1 MIGHRWHSI
10 GVPHSGQGNIPTPNN
25 APVAIHHLAVAPV
38 SRSRIRLSVP
48 LPADLSSIIPLTL
61 VDRLDEMAPLD
72 QPAHRGPPGPGLYRE
87 RIHRISPYRV
97 DGGDAR
103 QVNGLQSSQ
112 SPENSLRVAVFLFT
126 SR

>member
-1 MIGHRWHSI
+1 
-10 GVPHSGQGNIPTPNN
+10 
-25 APVAIHHLAVAPV
+25 
-38 SRSRIRLSVP
+38 
-48 LPADLSSIIPLTL
+48 
-61 VDRLDEMAPLD
+61 
-72 QPAHRGPPGPGLYRE
+72 
-87 RIHRISPYRV
+87 V